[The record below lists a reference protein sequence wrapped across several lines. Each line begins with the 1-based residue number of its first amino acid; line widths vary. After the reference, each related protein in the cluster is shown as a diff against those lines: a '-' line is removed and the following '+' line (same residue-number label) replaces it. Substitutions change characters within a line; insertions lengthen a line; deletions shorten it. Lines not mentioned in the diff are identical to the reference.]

1 MLKLLVDEQ
10 LEERCYHSPDAGN
23 LAHTC
28 GESER
33 GLYRI
38 GDLLKV
44 GVRSKIK
51 PSMHSYNKL
60 ICYDESSF
68 FIKQFCN
75 VLFRSLDLSSQD
87 KMLCKFLPGNVIVSF
102 SFEG

>member
-1 MLKLLVDEQ
+1 MLKLSVDEQ
-10 LEERCYHSPDAGN
+10 LEERCHHSPDAGN

-60 ICYDESSF
+60 ICMMNHPF
-68 FIKQFCN
+68 
-75 VLFRSLDLSSQD
+75 LSNNFV
-87 KMLCKFLPGNVIVSF
+87 MFYLEF
-102 SFEG
+102 

>member
-23 LAHTC
+23 LAHAC

-38 GDLLKV
+38 GDLLKL

-51 PSMHSYNKL
+51 PSMHSYKTHL
-60 ICYDESSF
+60 
-68 FIKQFCN
+68 
-75 VLFRSLDLSSQD
+75 L
-87 KMLCKFLPGNVIVSF
+87 
-102 SFEG
+102 